1 MPRTG
6 LSSEMIRSK
15 AIDLAEER
23 IRKIGFEKIRLIDVA
38 KDLGI
43 THPVLYQHFPDKA
56 ALLEAVINK
65 WLVNLDQELEKILKL
80 KKKAR
85 ILIIQWFTK
94 LHEIKKNK
102 VSLDPELYKAFD
114 IAAEENKV
122 CIQNHLKSTHM
133 QLSELVTRAMQE
145 GSIRKDSISKIVEIL
160 FLSTMAF
167 HHPKLVALNLNEDQK
182 SKLRELLTVVMD
194 GLKH

>member
-1 MPRTG
+1 MPKTG

-56 ALLEAVINK
+56 ALLEAVTNK
-65 WLVNLDQELEKILKL
+65 WLVNLDQELEKILKI
-80 KKKAR
+80 KKKAKL
-85 ILIIQWFTK
+85 LIIQWFTK
-94 LHEIKKNK
+94 LHELKKNK

-114 IAAEENKV
+114 MAAEENKA
-122 CIQNHLKSTHM
+122 CIQSHLKNTHM

-145 GSIRKDSISKIVEIL
+145 GSIRKGSISKIVEIL

-167 HHPKLVALNLNEDQK
+167 HYPKLVALNLNEDQK
-182 SKLRELLTVVMD
+182 SKLREILTVVMD
-194 GLKH
+194 GLRY